1 MAPGQPPPPPPPP
14 GQRGPPPQ
22 GMPGAGP
29 PGQHPGPANRPPMQ
43 GPPPFLSQMRQPV
56 NSTRVVDISPRPM
69 RDAASCR
76 KELTTYQVYT
86 IKKAIPNGREKP
98 TWARSEV
105 VQEKIPKSEIVKDI
119 KKLNEGRNSVADKK
133 ASLAPF
139 MQGQIVNLIDDLSTR
154 EHDANF
160 EWSLVQ
166 LDTKRRVIS
175 KRPEKKETVTMTV
188 YVSRTP
194 LEGLDPI
201 MLHQTLERNRIE
213 RLQAQNRPP
222 PQQQQQQPQ
231 QPPPQQQPPRPPPP
245 PPPPNMP
252 QQGGKPPGGGG
263 NGGGMQFVKLPANF
277 GPKSPKSPKSA
288 HGRGPKKYY
297 DSASS
302 RSSRS
307 DSMSDS
313 GSESDSDRSFSSRTT
328 PTGSSVFSKGD
339 RREKQYNLASSR
351 NRSRSRP
358 RQHTKKYHMEGR
370 SPSPPRRITVVQG
383 PEPVP
388 VQAPRPYAPEV
399 PRAPPQQPQMPS
411 FETVDAAY
419 HAGKI
424 DADLERRGQ
433 EERERFQAPP
443 QAPQHPIIIER
454 QIPVVIEQPREP
466 RAIISYGR
474 AERERDRLP
483 DSPTRSWA
491 ETRYSEPLISP
502 YATHRYIED
511 LRDTRPPMRVQ
522 REYRAE
528 TRGFRPEFRDI
539 GYDRDEFHDREFS
552 PEPQRF
558 RPEPRE
564 FRPEP
569 RGYQPDFRETR
580 RGSDFFDHEDEEEF
594 IPQPRPFMERR
605 ATEPRARMSY
615 YPREPEPHPFAP
627 LPRSYPLPVRP
638 GPSPGW

>member
-166 LDTKRRVIS
+166 LDTKRR
-175 KRPEKKETVTMTV
+175 
-188 YVSRTP
+188 
-194 LEGLDPI
+194 
-201 MLHQTLERNRIE
+201 
-213 RLQAQNRPP
+213 
-222 PQQQQQQPQ
+222 
-231 QPPPQQQPPRPPPP
+231 
-245 PPPPNMP
+245 
-252 QQGGKPPGGGG
+252 
-263 NGGGMQFVKLPANF
+263 
-277 GPKSPKSPKSA
+277 
-288 HGRGPKKYY
+288 
-297 DSASS
+297 
-302 RSSRS
+302 
-307 DSMSDS
+307 
-313 GSESDSDRSFSSRTT
+313 
-328 PTGSSVFSKGD
+328 
-339 RREKQYNLASSR
+339 
-351 NRSRSRP
+351 
-358 RQHTKKYHMEGR
+358 HTKKYHMEGR